1 MSVQEQVMP
10 FAGLVRMPF
19 FGEHNRAFRVE
30 TAQRVDV
37 ETGMKRLVLA
47 AAAASLIPLAGM
59 SAPAM
64 ADPPAWAPAHGK
76 RAKEA
81 RHWYPEDHYRK
92 GNYRERRLAANEEI
106 YRGRDGRYY
115 CKRKDGTT
123 GLIIGG
129 VAGGVL
135 GHEIAP
141 GGSKTVGAVL
151 GAVAG
156 GLVGKSLDDGV
167 KCR

>member
-1 MSVQEQVMP
+1 
-10 FAGLVRMPF
+10 
-19 FGEHNRAFRVE
+19 
-30 TAQRVDV
+30 
-37 ETGMKRLVLA
+37 MKRLILA

-76 RAKEA
+76 RAKD
-81 RHWYPEDHYRK
+81 RDRWYPDDHYRA
-92 GNYRERRLAANEEI
+92 GNYRERRLGANDEI

-123 GLIIGG
+123 GLIVGG
-129 VAGGVL
+129 IAGGVL

-156 GLVGKSLDDGV
+156 GLIGKSLDDGI

>member
-1 MSVQEQVMP
+1 MKKVV
-10 FAGLVRMPF
+10 FAAV
-19 FGEHNRAFRVE
+19 
-30 TAQRVDV
+30 
-37 ETGMKRLVLA
+37 
-47 AAAASLIPLAGM
+47 AASLIPLAAVP
-59 SAPAM
+59 SAPTF
-64 ADPPAWAPAHGK
+64 ADPPDWAPAHGK
-76 RAKEA
+76 RAKD
-81 RHWYPEDHYRK
+81 RDRWYPDEHYRK

>member
-1 MSVQEQVMP
+1 
-10 FAGLVRMPF
+10 
-19 FGEHNRAFRVE
+19 
-30 TAQRVDV
+30 
-37 ETGMKRLVLA
+37 MKKVVLA
-47 AAAASLIPLAGM
+47 AVAASLIPLSGIS
-59 SAPAM
+59 SAPAL
-64 ADPPAWAPAHGK
+64 ADPPHRK
-76 RAKEA
+76 HDR
-81 RHWYPEDHYRK
+81 WYPDDHYRK
-92 GNYRERRLAANEEI
+92 GNYRERRLGRDEQI

-123 GLIIGG
+123 GLIVGG

>member
-1 MSVQEQVMP
+1 MKKVV
-10 FAGLVRMPF
+10 FAAV
-19 FGEHNRAFRVE
+19 
-30 TAQRVDV
+30 
-37 ETGMKRLVLA
+37 
-47 AAAASLIPLAGM
+47 AASLIPLAGVW
-59 SAPAM
+59 SAPAL
-64 ADPPAWAPAHGK
+64 ADPPHWAPAHGK
-76 RAKEA
+76 RAKD
-81 RHWYPEDHYRK
+81 RDRWYPDDHYRK
-92 GNYRERRLAANEEI
+92 GNYRERRLSRDEQI

-156 GLVGKSLDDGV
+156 GLLGKSLDDGI

>member
-1 MSVQEQVMP
+1 MKKVV
-10 FAGLVRMPF
+10 FAAV
-19 FGEHNRAFRVE
+19 
-30 TAQRVDV
+30 
-37 ETGMKRLVLA
+37 
-47 AAAASLIPLAGM
+47 AASLIPLAGM
-59 SAPAM
+59 TLAGVTSAPAF
-64 ADPPAWAPAHGK
+64 ADRKHD
-76 RAKEA
+76 R
-81 RHWYPEDHYRK
+81 WYPDDHYRK
-92 GNYRERRLAANEEI
+92 GNYRERRLGRDEQI

>member
-1 MSVQEQVMP
+1 
-10 FAGLVRMPF
+10 
-19 FGEHNRAFRVE
+19 
-30 TAQRVDV
+30 
-37 ETGMKRLVLA
+37 MKKVVLA
-47 AAAASLIPLAGM
+47 AVAASLIPLAGVA

-64 ADPPAWAPAHGK
+64 ADRKHDRK
-76 RAKEA
+76 HDR
-81 RHWYPEDHYRK
+81 WYADDHYRK
-92 GNYRERRLAANEEI
+92 GNYRERRLGRDEQV

-123 GLIIGG
+123 GLVIGG

>member
-1 MSVQEQVMP
+1 
-10 FAGLVRMPF
+10 
-19 FGEHNRAFRVE
+19 
-30 TAQRVDV
+30 
-37 ETGMKRLVLA
+37 MKTVILA
-47 AAAASLIPLAGM
+47 AAAASLIPLAGVV
-59 SAPAM
+59 SAPAL

-76 RAKEA
+76 RAKD
-81 RHWYPEDHYRK
+81 RWYADDYYRK

-123 GLIIGG
+123 GLIVGG
-129 VAGGVL
+129 IAGGVL

-156 GLVGKSLDDGV
+156 GLLGKSLDDGV

>member
-1 MSVQEQVMP
+1 MKKVV
-10 FAGLVRMPF
+10 FAAV
-19 FGEHNRAFRVE
+19 
-30 TAQRVDV
+30 
-37 ETGMKRLVLA
+37 
-47 AAAASLIPLAGM
+47 AASLIPLAGVA
-59 SAPAM
+59 SAPAL
-64 ADPPAWAPAHGK
+64 ADPPEWAPAHGK
-76 RAKEA
+76 RAKD
-81 RHWYPEDHYRK
+81 RDRWYADDHYRK
-92 GNYRERRLAANEEI
+92 GNYRERRLGRDEQI

>member
-1 MSVQEQVMP
+1 
-10 FAGLVRMPF
+10 
-19 FGEHNRAFRVE
+19 
-30 TAQRVDV
+30 
-37 ETGMKRLVLA
+37 MKKVVLA
-47 AAAASLIPLAGM
+47 AVAASLIPLAGVS
-59 SAPAM
+59 SAPAF
-64 ADPPAWAPAHGK
+64 ADPPHWAPAHGK
-76 RAKEA
+76 RAKDD
-81 RHWYPEDHYRK
+81 RWYPDDHYRK
-92 GNYRERRLAANEEI
+92 GNYRERRLGRDEQI

-123 GLIIGG
+123 GLIVGG
-129 VAGGVL
+129 IAGGVL